1 MPSTLKS
8 LKAEGNYKQ
17 AVHDYVQAQK
27 VLQQYGSQPSF
38 QGIQSDCDR
47 TMDEIR
53 VQLKQDFDAAIA
65 SAHSLAAIGDLLLQ
79 LDEKPSDLARDML
92 LSASQRLHQQIVI
105 LHDQT
110 ERDMMEFVDMSIEG
124 FLNDLSLVVGSYSE
138 MFFSRSVLNR
148 ESDQFGETAM
158 AELSAFVTR
167 NMDVYLTLVQDRVDV
182 ETGRGDTGILLRAL
196 DRLHRRL
203 IAMKG
208 LKCDVDMTK

>member
-1 MPSTLKS
+1 M
-8 LKAEGNYKQ
+8 E
-17 AVHDYVQAQK
+17 
-27 VLQQYGSQPSF
+27 
-38 QGIQSDCDR
+38 
-47 TMDEIR
+47 EIR
-53 VQLKQDFDAAIA
+53 VQLKQDFEAAIV

-79 LDEKPSDLARDML
+79 LNEKPSDLARDML
-92 LSASQRLHQQIVI
+92 ASATQRLHQQIVI

-138 MFFSRSVLNR
+138 MFFSRSVLGR
-148 ESDQFGETAM
+148 ESDEFGETAM
-158 AELSAFVTR
+158 TDLNSFVAR
-167 NMDVYLTLVQDRVDV
+167 NMDEYLTLVQVRVDV
-182 ETGRGDTGILLRAL
+182 ETGRGDTEILLRAL